1 MTTPILSVEDLT
13 GLVAAIFESRG
24 MAPADARTVAGVVVA
39 AERDGARSHGLQRM
53 PGYVSSMDC
62 GWVDARAE
70 PRIEQRTP
78 GMLAADAGNGFAQV
92 ALARARD
99 QLVRIA
105 KQNGTAVLTIRNA
118 HHFAALWPDV
128 EPFAAAGFIALATV
142 NSRSLMTAW
151 GGTRKVLGTNPMAF
165 ACPRPGAPPLV
176 WDQASSTMS
185 QGDVLLHRTAGK
197 PLPPGAGIDRT
208 GQAMKEPAAV
218 LDGGALLP
226 FAGVKGSSVAFMVE
240 ILSAAFGG
248 GTFGFEDRSAALPG
262 AVTSQSSQFLLLLD
276 PAAAGETGFG
286 ARVEALLAVIAASG
300 SQRLPGERRYAA
312 RQRAATAG
320 VAVDAAVLDELRAF
334 CSAGAHRAPR

>member
-1 MTTPILSVEDLT
+1 MTTPILSIEDLT
-13 GLVAAIFESRG
+13 DLIAAIFETRG
-24 MAPADARTVAGVVVA
+24 MAPADARTVAGVIVA

-78 GMLAADAGNGFAQV
+78 GLLAADAGNGFAQI

-99 QLVRIA
+99 QLARLA
-105 KQNGTAVLTIRNA
+105 RQNGTAVLTIRNA

-128 EPFAAAGFIALATV
+128 EPFAEAGLIALAAV
-142 NSRSLMTAW
+142 NSRSLMAAW
-151 GGTRKVLGTNPMAF
+151 GGTQKVLGTNPLAF

-185 QGDVLLHRTAGK
+185 QGDVLLHRAAGK
-197 PLPPGAGIDRT
+197 PLPPGTGIDRDGRAT
-208 GQAMKEPAAV
+208 TDPAAV
-218 LDGGALLP
+218 LEGALLP
-226 FAGVKGSSVAFMVE
+226 FAGAKGSSVAFMVE
-240 ILSAAFGG
+240 ILTAALSG
-248 GTFGFEDRSAALPG
+248 GTFGFEDRGAATPG
-262 AVTSQSSQFLLLLD
+262 AVTSRSNQFLLLLD
-276 PAAAGETGFG
+276 PAAAGAAAFG
-286 ARVEALLAVIAASG
+286 VRVEALLAVIAAGG

-320 VAVDAAVLDELRAF
+320 IPVDAAVLDELRAF
-334 CSAGAHRAPR
+334 CGTGAPRPAP